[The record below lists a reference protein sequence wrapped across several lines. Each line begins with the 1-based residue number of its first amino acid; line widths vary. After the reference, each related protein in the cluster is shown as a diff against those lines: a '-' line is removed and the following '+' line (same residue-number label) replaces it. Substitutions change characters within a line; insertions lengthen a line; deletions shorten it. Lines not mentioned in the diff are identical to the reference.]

1 MAAAKIRVRLFH
13 WHEAE
18 AAERAQ
24 LLAAAGFDADYD
36 YKIEPGFVRRLA
48 ERKPHALIIDLSR
61 LPSHGRE
68 VGIHARRARVTRF
81 KPLVFVGG
89 NSETVAKIRALIPD
103 ATFTEWAAIKPA
115 VRQALRDAPVVPV
128 LPDPYMQRWA
138 ATPLAAK
145 LGLKPGVEAAL
156 LGAPDGF
163 AEFVRAPE
171 AVGIRSL
178 VTPKTTLIL
187 LFARSCD
194 ELDLRLNA
202 ISSRLPYVRLWICW
216 PKAAARKIKTD
227 LSQKVVLETAR
238 AHGLATYKIL
248 SIDRDWSGMLFC
260 ARREK

>member
-1 MAAAKIRVRLFH
+1 MAAAKVRVRLFH

-18 AAERAQ
+18 AADRARV
-24 LLAAAGFDADYD
+24 LAAAGFDADYY

-48 ERKPHALIIDLSR
+48 ERNPQALIIDLSR

-68 VGIHARRARVTRF
+68 VGAHVRRAKATRF
-81 KPLVFVGG
+81 MPIVFVGG

-103 ATFTEWAAIKPA
+103 AAFTEWAAIKPA
-115 VRQALRDAPVVPV
+115 VRQALRGAPAAPVVPG
-128 LPDPYMQRWA
+128 PYMQRWA
-138 ATPLAAK
+138 ATPLPVK
-145 LGLKPGVEAAL
+145 LGLKPGEDAAL

-171 AVGIRSL
+171 TVRIASR
-178 VTPKTTLIL
+178 VTAKTTLIL
-187 LFARSCD
+187 LFAQSCD
-194 ELDLRLNA
+194 ELDVRLNA

-260 ARREK
+260 VRR